1 MLVLFFYLVLLSI
14 LAGQELVKC
23 VHEQLALIILSLL
36 NKVLCEAGVLHL
48 GYAFFTSLT
57 FAIDYVIN

>member
-14 LAGQELVKC
+14 LAGQEFVKC
-23 VHEQLALIILSLL
+23 VHEQLALIILWLL

-48 GYAFFTSLT
+48 GYAFLASLT